1 MTAISFSL
9 RRYRYCFN
17 RNSFPHWYIFKQ
29 KQSQSIYKCT
39 GIGIRKVTKGTI
51 QEFDTVKQWNI
62 TFFKQMLDIFSHYP
76 VSEKYLNCHQVR
88 VEPRLACR
96 GSLPYI
102 THQALECFWVVLVR
116 AHRTVPKVVFKLKEY
131 LLKFLHTLHLSIP
144 DQMKTKYRYRIQFI
158 KKNPP
163 SRLAS
168 SPFTP
173 TKSS

>member
-1 MTAISFSL
+1 
-9 RRYRYCFN
+9 
-17 RNSFPHWYIFKQ
+17 
-29 KQSQSIYKCT
+29 
-39 GIGIRKVTKGTI
+39 
-51 QEFDTVKQWNI
+51 
-62 TFFKQMLDIFSHYP
+62 MLDIFSHYP

-116 AHRTVPKVVFKLKEY
+116 AHRTVPKVVFKLKKY

-173 TKSS
+173 TKSSLSRCGCLVVAWSVSLPLAEQPVPGSNLGLGLPHSAVWGAADRNVIL